1 MKNWSDFPKFSKA
14 QMEKLTAPTTMATER
29 EKWKGL
35 VKYFED
41 LWVKEY
47 FLHYVGSSFAIFEI
61 DHNIK
66 DYFLSTN

>member
-1 MKNWSDFPKFSKA
+1 
-14 QMEKLTAPTTMATER
+14 MATER

-61 DHNIK
+61 DHNVK